1 MIKYKIHLTVKGKTN
16 IKKQL
21 KTLIKIELILQMPK
35 NHKINIKP
43 YYFLGLTCAKAKGRR
58 EKYYF
63 VLKMT
68 VLYIL

>member
-43 YYFLGLTCAKAKGRR
+43 YYFLGLTCAKAKGSLPLAKAGGRSII
-58 EKYYF
+58 
-63 VLKMT
+63 
-68 VLYIL
+68 LY